1 MNKLKKV
8 IVALNSRFGVPSD
21 EKDECSIFDLF
32 SKVCS
37 INTHLD
43 KLSTLHTLKSPEL
56 WLLQEIRCSL
66 LLCYLSHEC

>member
-21 EKDECSIFDLF
+21 EKDNIQYLIFF

-43 KLSTLHTLKSPEL
+43 KLPTLHTLKSPEL